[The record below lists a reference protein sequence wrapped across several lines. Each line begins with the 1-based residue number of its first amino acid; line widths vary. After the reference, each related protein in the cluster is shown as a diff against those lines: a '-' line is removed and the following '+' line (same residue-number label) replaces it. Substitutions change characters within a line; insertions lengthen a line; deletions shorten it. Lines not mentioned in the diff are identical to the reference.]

1 MIRMNI
7 TQRVATCGNLAVSSA
22 PRAAGSYVTDPVDTT
37 LIHRLSAECAIGTL
51 AGAATVNF
59 RFQQNSVS
67 VSSDSG
73 WADINSTSCITST
86 FSSTANGS
94 LARLELRLDQN
105 PTVKKFVRALASAAT
120 SSWTGA
126 IQLLA
131 EPASYEPTSDRNQ
144 NVAQTVVF

>member
-1 MIRMNI
+1 MIRMNL
-7 TQRVATCGNLAVSSA
+7 TQRVALAGQLAVSSA
-22 PRAAGSYVTDPVDTT
+22 PRAAGSYQSDSVDTT
-37 LIHRLSAECAIGTL
+37 LLHRLSAECAIGTL
-51 AGAATVNF
+51 AGSGTVNF

-86 FSSTANGS
+86 FTSAANNS
-94 LARLELRLDQN
+94 AARLELRLDQN
-105 PTVKKFVRALASAAT
+105 PTVKKYVRALATVAT
-120 SSWTGA
+120 SSWTGN

>member
-7 TQRVATCGNLAVSSA
+7 TQRVALAGQLAVSSA
-22 PRAAGSYVTDPVDTT
+22 PRAASSYVSDPVDTT
-37 LIHRLSAECAIGTL
+37 LLHRLSAECAIGTL

-86 FSSTANGS
+86 FSSTVNNS
-94 LARLELRLDQN
+94 IARLELRLDQN
-105 PTVKKFVRALASAAT
+105 PTVKRYVRALASAAT
-120 SSWTGA
+120 STWTGNVL
-126 IQLLA
+126 LLA
-131 EPASYEPTSDRNQ
+131 EPAAYEPASDRNQ
-144 NVAQTVVF
+144 NVTQTVVF

>member
-1 MIRMNI
+1 MIRLNI
-7 TQRVATCGNLAVSSA
+7 TQRVALAGQLAVSSA
-22 PRAAGSYVTDPVDTT
+22 PRAASSYVTDPVDTT
-37 LIHRLSAECAIGTL
+37 LLHRLSAECAIGTL
-51 AGAATVNF
+51 NAAATVNF

-86 FSSTANGS
+86 FSSTVNNS
-94 LARLELRLDQN
+94 TARLELRLDQN
-105 PTVKKFVRALASAAT
+105 PTVKRYVRALASVAT

-131 EPASYEPTSDRNQ
+131 EPASYEPASDRNQ
-144 NVAQTVVF
+144 NVTQTVVF